1 MLYDLFVAADFRRQG
16 VAEQLLTAAGQQSK
30 ARGAVRMELATA
42 ITNTPAQRLYES
54 TGWVRDEAFFHY
66 AMTLTD

>member
-1 MLYDLFVAADFRRQG
+1 M
-16 VAEQLLTAAGQQSK
+16 LTAAGQQSK